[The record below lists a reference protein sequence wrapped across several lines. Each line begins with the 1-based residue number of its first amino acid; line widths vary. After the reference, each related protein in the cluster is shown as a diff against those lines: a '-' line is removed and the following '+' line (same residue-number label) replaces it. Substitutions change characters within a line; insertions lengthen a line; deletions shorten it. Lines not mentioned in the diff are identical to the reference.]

1 MKTESAKKQDTAEE
15 SPMRLMAP
23 QSGEHSPT
31 PAAPQGYSE
40 SGIRGSGIHGS
51 AACPLSSDWDSGP
64 FPFPFFYLV
73 INRL

>member
-31 PAAPQGYSE
+31 PAAPQGCSE

-51 AACPLSSDWDSGP
+51 AACPLSYDWDSGP